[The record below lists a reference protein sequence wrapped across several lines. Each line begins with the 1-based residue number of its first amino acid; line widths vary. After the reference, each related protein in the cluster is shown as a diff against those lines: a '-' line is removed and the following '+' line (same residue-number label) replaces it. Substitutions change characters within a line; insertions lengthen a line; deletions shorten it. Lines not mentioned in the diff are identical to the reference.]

1 MKRLL
6 SNAFNA
12 LVKLIIMAMFLGVM
26 LDALMAVMSTNIQQI
41 VQRANQSVEL
51 NWLLIG
57 FPEVISISRFVENA
71 ELRYYLTAYCTSYAP
86 IFRHTFPH
94 VGCASYDMIHIKRVI
109 RSI

>member
-12 LVKLIIMAMFLGVM
+12 LVKLIIMATFLEVM
-26 LDALMAVMSTNIQQI
+26 LDALMAIMSTNIQQI

-57 FPEVISISRFVENA
+57 SPEVISISRFAENVEP
-71 ELRYYLTAYCTSYAP
+71 RY
-86 IFRHTFPH
+86 F
-94 VGCASYDMIHIKRVI
+94 
-109 RSI
+109 

>member
-12 LVKLIIMAMFLGVM
+12 LVKLIITEMFLEVM
-26 LDALMAVMSTNIQQI
+26 LDALMVIMSINIQQN

-57 FPEVISISRFVENA
+57 SQEASSISKFVVNA
-71 ELRYYLTAYCTSYAP
+71 EPRYFYR
-86 IFRHTFPH
+86 FRYNLYHKNYMHT
-94 VGCASYDMIHIKRVI
+94 
-109 RSI
+109 